1 MGYFCN
7 AVFGGSK
14 GLNSGLSD
22 NAYSNSPNELS
33 KPAPNALISPSCLH
47 KPNSTVNQKIVASF
61 AISSSDAPN
70 DAKPISCEKSA
81 KSGSANYM
89 HKRNKLDG
97 DNRKDDMIMILYQG
111 NVTQQFM
118 TNIGFR
124 GIERFRS
131 MTNILCRIKDTEG
144 KGVQEITTR

>member
-81 KSGSANYM
+81 KSGSANYV

-97 DNRKDDMIMILYQG
+97 DNKKGRYDHDTLPRERDPTIHDKHRVQGYRK
-111 NVTQQFM
+111 V
-118 TNIGFR
+118 
-124 GIERFRS
+124 
-131 MTNILCRIKDTEG
+131 
-144 KGVQEITTR
+144 